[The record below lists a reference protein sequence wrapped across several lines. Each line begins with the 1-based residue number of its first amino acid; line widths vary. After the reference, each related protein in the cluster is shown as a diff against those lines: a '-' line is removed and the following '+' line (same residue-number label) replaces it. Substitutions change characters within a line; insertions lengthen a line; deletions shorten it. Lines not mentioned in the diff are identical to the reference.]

1 MQELLRAL
9 LINESVYIPLNHMLL
24 PLEWNGK
31 QMYSELWVDPD
42 APDDG
47 QEGSDGEGGEKIQFL
62 FKLDIDSLG
71 FLEMT
76 LAARKDQVDLSV
88 YAPDSVAAHAALV
101 EEDLAEILSAHGL
114 TGKRV
119 RVQREVKPLTLT
131 EVFPDLLEG
140 KRSINVKI

>member
-1 MQELLRAL
+1 M
-9 LINESVYIPLNHMLL
+9 
-24 PLEWNGK
+24 
-31 QMYSELWVDPD
+31 
-42 APDDG
+42 
-47 QEGSDGEGGEKIQFL
+47 
-62 FKLDIDSLG
+62 
-71 FLEMT
+71 
-76 LAARKDQVDLSV
+76 DLSV

-101 EEDLAEILSAHGL
+101 EEDLAGILSAHGL